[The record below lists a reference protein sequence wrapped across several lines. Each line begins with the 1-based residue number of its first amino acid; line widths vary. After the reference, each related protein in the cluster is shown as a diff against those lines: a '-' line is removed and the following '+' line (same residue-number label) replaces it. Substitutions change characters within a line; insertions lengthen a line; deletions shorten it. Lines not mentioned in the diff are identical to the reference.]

1 LPDTKPYPVIADTD
15 PGRVSSSRRDD
26 REFSDTSLSDVPT
39 GDVDMAAQLTLDGI
53 AFPPPSASASPAPK
67 AANVS
72 APAGRTGLGIGL
84 TLALRFLQAR
94 FLSVWGLLL
103 AAALCPAQV
112 FADFAIFSAL
122 ANFVSIAALLRF
134 EAVFFQNDDR
144 QRLGQ
149 AFRLALAA
157 GAIFLCGMTLAI
169 LFAAAEGWVLRGFGA
184 LFMISLASRA
194 MIRLIMAEATAEGD
208 FTTVGNI
215 NIVQALV
222 QPGMMIL
229 LIWPLG
235 ATSLALF
242 AADAFGHAV
251 AACYL
256 LWRRRAA
263 LLRLVDPRVWSGL
276 ELRASARRWRAAP
289 RILLPSA
296 LLSFGF
302 MAAPLLALPLAG
314 NPVLAAH
321 VALAMRLLEMPTQ
334 MFATVSVP
342 LVMSNLRGQ
351 SEERRQYA
359 ARFITLC
366 LVAVAGVLFTAIALF
381 ALIGDF
387 VLEGTQWQGIGQVI
401 ATLALFYGGSAL
413 VMPLHEIATLS
424 QYPHRQLVTNAV
436 ALLAAGLAMLWFDTL
451 SPALLCAIGI
461 ISLARMSAHVQFA
474 WTRLGAEPLGTPAV
488 TR

>member
-1 LPDTKPYPVIADTD
+1 
-15 PGRVSSSRRDD
+15 
-26 REFSDTSLSDVPT
+26 
-39 GDVDMAAQLTLDGI
+39 MAAQLTLDGT
-53 AFPPPSASASPAPK
+53 AFRPRLASALAEPSQRL
-67 AANVS
+67 AA
-72 APAGRTGLGIGL
+72 AGKTGFGAGLMLG
-84 TLALRFLQAR
+84 LRFLQAR

-112 FADFAIFSAL
+112 FADFAIFSTL
-122 ANFVSIAALLRF
+122 ANFVAIAALLRF
-134 EAVFFQNDDR
+134 EAVFFQSNDR
-144 QRLGQ
+144 RRLGQ
-149 AFRLALAA
+149 AFRLALAT
-157 GAIFLCGMTLAI
+157 GAVFLCGMTLAV

-194 MIRLIMAEATAEGD
+194 VIRLLVAEATAEGD
-208 FTTVGNI
+208 FATVGNI

-251 AACYL
+251 SACYL
-256 LWRRRAA
+256 IWRRRHA
-263 LLRLVDPRVWSGL
+263 LIRLVNPPYWSRR
-276 ELRASARRWRAAP
+276 ELRASAARWRTAP

-314 NPVLAAH
+314 DPILAAH

-342 LVMSNLRGQ
+342 LVMNTLRGQ
-351 SEERRQYA
+351 AGPDRQQA
-359 ARFITLC
+359 TRIITLR
-366 LVAVAGVLFTAIALF
+366 LIVVAAALF
-381 ALIGDF
+381 AGIGLFAVAADA
-387 VLEGTQWQGIGQVI
+387 VLDGTQWQGIGPVV
-401 ATLALFYGGSAL
+401 AALALFYGGSAL
-413 VMPLHEIATLS
+413 VMPLHEVATLS
-424 QYPHRQLVTNAV
+424 RYPHLQLVANAV
-436 ALLAAGLAMLWFDTL
+436 ALLAAGVVILWFGKL
-451 SPALLCAIGI
+451 SIVLLLAIGI
-461 ISLARMSAHVQFA
+461 ISVARMAAHVQFA
-474 WTRLGAEPLGTPAV
+474 WTGLGDEPFAAPAP

>member
-1 LPDTKPYPVIADTD
+1 
-15 PGRVSSSRRDD
+15 
-26 REFSDTSLSDVPT
+26 
-39 GDVDMAAQLTLDGI
+39 MAAQLTLDGI
-53 AFPPPSASASPAPK
+53 AFPPPSASAPAGPAPK
-67 AANVS
+67 FAN
-72 APAGRTGLGIGL
+72 APPPAERSSLGIGV
-84 TLALRFLQAR
+84 TLGLRFLQAR

-134 EAVFFQNDDR
+134 EAVFFQNKDR

-149 AFRLALAA
+149 AFRLAVAA
-157 GAIFLCGMTLAI
+157 GAIFLGAMTLAV

-194 MIRLIMAEATAEGD
+194 VIRLIMAEATAEGD

-235 ATSLALF
+235 PTSLALF

-256 LWRRRAA
+256 IWRRRAA
-263 LLRLVDPRVWSGL
+263 LLELLHPQAWSGPV
-276 ELRASARRWRAAP
+276 LRASARRWRTAP
-289 RILLPSA
+289 RVLLPSA

-302 MAAPLLALPLAG
+302 MAAPLLALPLAS

-342 LVMSNLRGQ
+342 LVMNNLRGRDGQ
-351 SEERRQYA
+351 KRQDA
-359 ARFITLC
+359 TRLITLC
-366 LVAVAGVLFTAIALF
+366 LVAVAATLFTAIALF
-381 ALIGDF
+381 GLIGDF
-387 VLEGTQWQGIGQVI
+387 VLEGTQWEGIGQVI

-436 ALLAAGLAMLWFDTL
+436 ALLAAGLVMLWFGTL
-451 SPALLCAIGI
+451 SLALLCVIGL
-461 ISLARMSAHVQFA
+461 ISLARMLAHVQFA
-474 WTRLGAEPLGTPAV
+474 WTRLGAERFAAPAA

>member
-1 LPDTKPYPVIADTD
+1 MIVDTD
-15 PGRVSSSRRDD
+15 PGAASSSRRDD
-26 REFSDTSLSDVPT
+26 RELSDASLSDIPT

-53 AFPPPSASASPAPK
+53 AFPPPAASVGPAPK
-67 AANVS
+67 AAN
-72 APAGRTGLGIGL
+72 APPPAARAGLGIGL

-94 FLSVWGLLL
+94 FLSVWGLVL

-134 EAVFFQNDDR
+134 EAVFFQNNDR

-157 GAIFLCGMTLAI
+157 GAIFLCGMTLAV
-169 LFAAAEGWVLRGFGA
+169 LFAAAQGWVLRGFGA

-222 QPGMMIL
+222 QPSMMIL

-235 ATSLALF
+235 PTSLALF

-256 LWRRRAA
+256 IWRRRAA
-263 LLRLVDPRVWSGL
+263 LLRLVHPWAWSGP

-289 RILLPSA
+289 RVLLPSA

-342 LVMSNLRGQ
+342 LVMNTLREQGQ
-351 SEERRQYA
+351 EKQQYA

-366 LVAVAGVLFTAIALF
+366 LVAVAAALFTAIAL
-381 ALIGDF
+381 AAVIGD
-387 VLEGTQWQGIGQVI
+387 LALDGTQWEGIGHVI
-401 ATLALFYGGSAL
+401 AALALFYGGSAL

-436 ALLAAGLAMLWFDTL
+436 ALLAAGLVMLWFGTL

-461 ISLARMSAHVQFA
+461 ISLARMLAHVQFA
-474 WTRLGAEPLGTPAV
+474 WTRLGPEPFAAPAA